1 MSEAHV
7 FESHTRP
14 GTWFWLAPDGRN
26 GWTHTELEA
35 WGHIDKCDPTRD
47 AA

>member
-26 GWTHTELEA
+26 GWTQSELEA
-35 WGHIDKCDPTRD
+35 WGHIDRCERWRRDP
-47 AA
+47 